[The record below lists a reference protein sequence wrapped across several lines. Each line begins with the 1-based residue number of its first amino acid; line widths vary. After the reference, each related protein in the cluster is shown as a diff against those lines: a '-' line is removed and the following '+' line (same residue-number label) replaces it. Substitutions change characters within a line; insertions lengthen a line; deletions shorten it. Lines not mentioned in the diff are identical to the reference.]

1 MKYEVN
7 ALLYGEPTKFIVKV
21 PDEVNGYMI
30 NKYQVSLLLMGKYG
44 NDIVIESDSITEVVE
59 LDFTKENWHGLS
71 LVYIWNGVALRR
83 KHQDNWMWRCNW
95 IDVEVDWRK
104 LSMEV
109 CRKDARLA
117 EMLIYRTTCF

>member
-7 ALLYGEPTKFIVKV
+7 ALLYGDPTKFIVKV

-59 LDFTKENWHGLS
+59 LDFTKEN
-71 LVYIWNGVALRR
+71 
-83 KHQDNWMWRCNW
+83 
-95 IDVEVDWRK
+95 
-104 LSMEV
+104 
-109 CRKDARLA
+109 
-117 EMLIYRTTCF
+117 

>member
-44 NDIVIESDSITEVVE
+44 NDIVIE
-59 LDFTKENWHGLS
+59 
-71 LVYIWNGVALRR
+71 R
-83 KHQDNWMWRCNW
+83 DN
-95 IDVEVDWRK
+95 ILEIIEVDLTK
-104 LSMEV
+104 KEH
-109 CRKDARLA
+109 
-117 EMLIYRTTCF
+117 

>member
-44 NDIVIESDSITEVVE
+44 NDIVIERDNILEIIE
-59 LDFTKENWHGLS
+59 LDLTKKE
-71 LVYIWNGVALRR
+71 
-83 KHQDNWMWRCNW
+83 D
-95 IDVEVDWRK
+95 
-104 LSMEV
+104 
-109 CRKDARLA
+109 
-117 EMLIYRTTCF
+117 